1 MKRLTIGL
9 VMLLLAAGCGDDST
23 SLITVTTTT
32 EAAAPTSEVLTTTSS
47 ATATTQPAATATTQP
62 ITTTSTA
69 AATTT
74 APPPSGCSTTGMVGV
89 LPDEPDLP
97 RYVDDMRWAIMSA
110 AMECD
115 IDTLAALGLPG
126 NFTWSD
132 NPNAADNPADHWRF
146 MEDFGSM
153 PLAGMVNLLSLP
165 YGVTEQELIGVP
177 LYVWPS
183 IAVYDDWASVPETDR
198 QAIVDLYGEGVLDEV
213 EYLWEDGY
221 YLGEYLAIDHNGDW
235 LWYITRGN

>member
-9 VMLLLAAGCGDDST
+9 AMLLLAAGCGDDDA
-23 SLITVTTTT
+23 SLITVTTAAEATT
-32 EAAAPTSEVLTTTSS
+32 PASEALTTTSS
-47 ATATTQPAATATTQP
+47 ATATTQPASPATTQP

-74 APPPSGCSTTGMVGV
+74 APPPSACSTTGMVGV

-110 AMECD
+110 AMACD
-115 IDTLAALGLPG
+115 IDMLAALGLPG
-126 NFTWSD
+126 QFGWSYD
-132 NPNAADNPADHWRF
+132 PNAADDPADHWRF

-153 PLAGMVNLLSLP
+153 PLAGMVDLLSLP
-165 YGVTEQELIGVP
+165 YGVMEQVMTGVP

-183 IAVYDDWASVPETDR
+183 VAVYDDWASVPEADR
-198 QAIVDLYGEGVLDEV
+198 RALVDLYGEGILDEV
-213 EYLWEDGY
+213 EYLWEDTY
-221 YLGEYLAIDHNGDW
+221 YLGSYLAIDHNGDW
-235 LWYITRGN
+235 LWYITPGN